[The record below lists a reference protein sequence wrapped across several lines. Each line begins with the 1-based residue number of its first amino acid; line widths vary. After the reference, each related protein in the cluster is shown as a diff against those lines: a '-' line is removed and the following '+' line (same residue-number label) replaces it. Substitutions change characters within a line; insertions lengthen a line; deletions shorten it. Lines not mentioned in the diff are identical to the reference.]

1 MPTPTP
7 RAVCVLQVEL
17 EVAPRGRKI
26 SALQSTGVSRMS
38 ASPETKAYVERYIP
52 TYGSATKSNSK
63 SSQLK
68 KPSPL
73 SASQPHK
80 GDGPPPG
87 FERATPATASS
98 ARAYNGVVDPSP
110 PGSSPPGF
118 ERVKSR
124 LFPPGYEPPR
134 GAPPGSVVGD
144 WTCGCCTFINF
155 AARKYERSP
164 GRSQPPLLLP
174 VETKPVALTR

>member
-1 MPTPTP
+1 LSTLFICPLQPHG
-7 RAVCVLQVEL
+7 RLCELQVEL
-17 EVAPRGRKI
+17 EVATRGRKI

-63 SSQLK
+63 SCQLK
-68 KPSPL
+68 KRSPL
-73 SASQPHK
+73 SASQPHT
-80 GDGPPPG
+80 GDGPPG
-87 FERATPATASS
+87 FERMTPSTASS
-98 ARAYNGVVDPSP
+98 ARENNRVVDSSP

-144 WTCGCCTFINF
+144 WMCGCCSYINF
-155 AARKYERSP
+155 AARTYECSP
-164 GRSQPPLLLP
+164 GRSHTHTPPPLSLL
-174 VETKPVALTR
+174 